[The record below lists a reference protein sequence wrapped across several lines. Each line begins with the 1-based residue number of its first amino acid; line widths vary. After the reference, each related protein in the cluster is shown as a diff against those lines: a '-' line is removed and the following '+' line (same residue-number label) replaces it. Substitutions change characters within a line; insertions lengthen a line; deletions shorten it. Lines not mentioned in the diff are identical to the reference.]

1 MSAARNVAPST
12 VEERIARAIA
22 AIRADLEPDPLFERR
37 LRTQVLNRYVAARE
51 GAVAP
56 AAAGARNARR
66 EMGRLGRAVLYA
78 SFVLGVSVTSV
89 VAASQQA
96 VPGDVLY
103 PLKRDIEALRHR
115 VLPAEFEAL
124 LLRTELTARLDELAD
139 VADRGD
145 SAAVASLA
153 AEVHRSY
160 GEVIELTADS
170 PQNLLVLDALLDRLP
185 SPARAALAD
194 VVLDVDRAAHPVPA
208 RPSHAA
214 GTRDAKPG
222 ASPAGGRGATPPGP
236 GSSAPPGDASPPAS
250 SAPGDVPAASSGGP
264 GPTPHGKSSEGSPAA
279 DPGAEGESPGPD
291 GDE

>member
-1 MSAARNVAPST
+1 MSAARNVTPTAA
-12 VEERIARAIA
+12 EERIARAIA

-37 LRTQVLNRYVAARE
+37 LRSQVLNRYVAARE
-51 GAVAP
+51 GAVALN
-56 AAAGARNARR
+56 ARGVRNARK

-139 VADRGD
+139 VATRGD
-145 SAAVASLA
+145 STAVASLA

-160 GEVIELTADS
+160 GEVIGLTADS
-170 PQNLLVLDALLDRLP
+170 PQQLVVLDALLERLP
-185 SPARAALAD
+185 DPARAALAD
-194 VVLDVDRAAHPVPA
+194 VVLDVDRAAHPIPA
-208 RPSHAA
+208 APSQAA
-214 GTRDAKPG
+214 GTPDAKRGP
-222 ASPAGGRGATPPGP
+222 SPASGRGVTPPGP
-236 GSSAPPGDASPPAS
+236 GTSAPPGAGSSAEPSAPADVPGAS
-250 SAPGDVPAASSGGP
+250 SDEPV
-264 GPTPHGKSSEGSPAA
+264 PTPRGQASEATPTA
-279 DPGAEGESPGPD
+279 DANAEGENQRAD